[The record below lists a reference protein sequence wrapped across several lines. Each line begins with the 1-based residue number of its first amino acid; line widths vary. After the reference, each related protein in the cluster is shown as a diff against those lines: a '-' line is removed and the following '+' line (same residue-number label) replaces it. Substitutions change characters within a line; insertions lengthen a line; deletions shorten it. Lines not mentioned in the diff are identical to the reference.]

1 MDTTQ
6 FGGTFWI
13 TISGMTLGFLA
24 TTGIYCLK
32 AKCNQVSLCWGLI
45 KIQRDVEAE
54 VTEDD
59 NEINHGMNPYQFQ
72 TQNFIPTN
80 TSLITNNPTNNP
92 ITNPTTNPTTNPITN
107 PTTNP
112 TTNPIT
118 NTNATSTINS
128 TTNPIIN
135 SIINPTT
142 TTTNSN
148 SAPATNISHVPEP
161 INNV

>member
-45 KIQRDVEAE
+45 KVKRDVNAE
-54 VTEDD
+54 VRENTE
-59 NEINHGMNPYQFQ
+59 EMEHGINPYQFQ
-72 TQNFIPTN
+72 SPTF
-80 TSLITNNPTNNP
+80 T
-92 ITNPTTNPTTNPITN
+92 PTTNSPSTTNPPAPTNSPPTTNPILV
-107 PTTNP
+107 PTP
-112 TTNPIT
+112 TIP
-118 NTNATSTINS
+118 
-128 TTNPIIN
+128 PL
-135 SIINPTT
+135 
-142 TTTNSN
+142 
-148 SAPATNISHVPEP
+148 PAP